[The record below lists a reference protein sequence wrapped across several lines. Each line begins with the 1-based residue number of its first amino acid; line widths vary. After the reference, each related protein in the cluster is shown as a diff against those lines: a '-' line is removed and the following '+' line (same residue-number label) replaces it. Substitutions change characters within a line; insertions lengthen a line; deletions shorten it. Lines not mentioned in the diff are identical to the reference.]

1 MRVLLLTDDTPA
13 PALLLEALAA
23 RGHEVRTDSR
33 PEAAISRRAAGADEP
48 WPVLVVYGAD
58 PAAAAALCRQ
68 VRALP
73 VTGHCY
79 LLATCPAPTPAALV
93 SLVEAGADDVL
104 PYPPEPATLDL
115 RLAVTER

>member
-1 MRVLLLTDDTPA
+1 MRYRFFFNDTATTVIYPLSLHD
-13 PALLLEALAA
+13 ALPISA
-23 RGHEVRTDSR
+23 
-33 PEAAISRRAAGADEP
+33 AAISRRAAGADEP

-93 SLVEAGADDVL
+93 PLVEAGADDVL
-104 PYPPEPATLDL
+104 PHPPEPGTPDP
-115 RLAVTER
+115 RLAEH